1 MATENVANLY
11 ELQGEKV
18 LITYSTTNIAGQ
30 PLFTLQ
36 LGRNT
41 LTFKRSEVKTT
52 KSPVGTLVTVLTET
66 VPDLR
71 TVTFSLVL
79 PDVNLQQSTKVNI
92 KTIGIVTTSKTSIG
106 GPNLVKGAVQSYK
119 VVTLS
124 GTAKVVQSVKSND
137 SRERAAGA

>member
-1 MATENVANLY
+1 MATDNVANLY
-11 ELQGEKV
+11 ELQGDKV
-18 LITYSTTNIAGQ
+18 LVIYSTTNIVGQ

-36 LGRNT
+36 VGRKT
-41 LTFKRSEVKTT
+41 LTFKTSEIKTT
-52 KSPVGTLVTVLTET
+52 KSPMGTLVTVLTET

-92 KTIGIVTTSKTSIG
+92 KALAVVTTSKMSIG
-106 GPNLVKGAVQSYK
+106 GSTGVKGAVQSYK

-124 GTAKVVQSVKSND
+124 GTAKLVQSVKDN
-137 SRERAAGA
+137 RAIVAEV

>member
-1 MATENVANLY
+1 MAIDNVANLY
-11 ELQGEKV
+11 ELQGDKV
-18 LITYSTTNIAGQ
+18 LVTYSTTNIAGQ

-36 LGRNT
+36 LGRKT
-41 LTFKRSEVKTT
+41 LTFKKSEIKTT
-52 KSPVGTLVTVLTET
+52 KFPVGTLVTVLTET

-71 TVTFSLVL
+71 TVTFTLVL

-119 VVTLS
+119 VVILS
-124 GTAKVVQSVKSND
+124 GTAKIVELVTGND
-137 SRERAAGA
+137 SRGLA